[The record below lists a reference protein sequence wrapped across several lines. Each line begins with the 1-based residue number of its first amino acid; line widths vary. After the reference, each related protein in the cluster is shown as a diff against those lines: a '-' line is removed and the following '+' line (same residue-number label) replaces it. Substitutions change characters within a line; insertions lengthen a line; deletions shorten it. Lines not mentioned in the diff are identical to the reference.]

1 LADPPEG
8 LGTIESGGREDG
20 FGVGLGVAKRFFS
33 LTVTLIF
40 CPGFKFSRPN
50 FAPEPDV
57 DGLMASGFGV
67 GFADGFGVG
76 FADGFG
82 VGFADG
88 FGVGF
93 ADGFGVGFGAGFTGF
108 SGVLGLSGDC
118 AVDVSVGGTLGVTG
132 FGVMAVEV
140 SEVGKVIGVI
150 GAGTELLGAAT
161 TRKICSG
168 ITGALICEGA
178 DTPTEVTVATV
189 NV

>member
-1 LADPPEG
+1 MTPTLAEPPEG
-8 LGTIESGGREDG
+8 LGTIESGGRDVGFGDG
-20 FGVGLGVAKRFFS
+20 FGDGVLIRFFS

-50 FAPEPDV
+50 FAPDPEV
-57 DGLMASGFGV
+57 DGFIAS
-67 GFADGFGVG
+67 
-76 FADGFG
+76 GFG

-140 SEVGKVIGVI
+140 SEVGKVVGVL